1 MAVRNG
7 LIILLLLVSA
17 CGGASDTESRNEEA
31 TRNAEAWLAVSGD
44 SVLLVR
50 WTEVDDS
57 HVSGVLQ
64 VAELRQFEVE
74 SLSLSM
80 TGVVGGGQVALNVDG
95 LLGSTTTLTG
105 DYSESTLSLYWPD
118 ESGSLNP
125 VTFERSTIAAYNEA
139 VEELRRSG
147 AERAARQAQ
156 ADYEAN
162 AIPEADERVA
172 SARKNLEAAIA
183 GFEDARASA
192 SYSIDTVESALE
204 SLQDAVAQLE
214 GTVES
219 DPAYAESELVWAED
233 VYRYLRDQVDYAL
246 GPEALGFIE
255 EAVANLNRS
264 ILDLELAIDDL
275 RAVEE
280 LYLRS
285 EFAPYDASAENALIQ
300 QARTIIDR
308 GGPAA
313 IAEFRGRCQEMLD
326 EGTKLIEYARSLAG

>member
-1 MAVRNG
+1 MRRG
-7 LIILLLLVSA
+7 LIILLLLVTG
-17 CGGASDTESRNEEA
+17 CGAASDAESRDQEA
-31 TRNAEAWLAVSGD
+31 ARGAEAWLAVYGD

-64 VAELRQFEVE
+64 VAELREFEVE
-74 SLSLSM
+74 SFSLSM
-80 TGVVGGGQVALNVDG
+80 TGVVSDGQVALNVDG

-118 ESGSLNP
+118 ASGSLNP

-162 AIPEADERVA
+162 ALAEADERVA
-172 SARKNLEAAIA
+172 SARRNLEAAIA

-204 SLQDAVAQLE
+204 SLQYAVAQLE

-219 DPAYAESELVWAED
+219 DPAYAESELDWAED
-233 VYRYLRDQVDYAL
+233 VYQYLRDQVDYAV
-246 GPEALGFIE
+246 GPDALGFIE
-255 EAVANLNRS
+255 EAIANLNPS
-264 ILDLELAIDDL
+264 VLDLEVAIEDL
-275 RAVEE
+275 REVEE

-300 QARTIIDR
+300 QARTIIDTD
-308 GGPAA
+308 GPVA
-313 IAEFRGRCQEMLD
+313 IAEFRGRCQEMVD